1 MKELKLDIYFKGWE
15 KVINDF
21 ALNNE
26 ITDLKIVNFP
36 NLNDIN
42 INK

>member
-1 MKELKLDIYFKGWE
+1 LKVDNCFKGWE
-15 KVINDF
+15 KVLNDF

-36 NLNDIN
+36 NLNDPN